1 LRSLQKIQPD
11 FVEEAM
17 AMERRKKNN
26 LLIYFKIT
34 LSWTELLGLYPTYC
48 VCMIG
53 CETVLK
59 FLEWDVSNK
68 E

>member
-1 LRSLQKIQPD
+1 
-11 FVEEAM
+11 
-17 AMERRKKNN
+17 MERRKKNN

>member
-1 LRSLQKIQPD
+1 
-11 FVEEAM
+11 
-17 AMERRKKNN
+17 
-26 LLIYFKIT
+26 
-34 LSWTELLGLYPTYC
+34 